1 VPGAP
6 AGFTFPDTA
15 DFYIGDMHVNP
26 GNSGGPV
33 YSVEQGKVIGVC
45 VAAALA
51 PVVYGDGNHE
61 PASAGNRPLFS
72 NSGLSV
78 VIPVR
83 YVIDLLKKNNV
94 KSGETSR

>member
-1 VPGAP
+1 MSDVSRAPPG
-6 AGFTFPDTA
+6 FVVPDTA
-15 DFYIGDMHVNP
+15 DFYLGDMHVNP

-33 YSVEQGKVIGVC
+33 YLVGEGKVIGVC
-45 VAAALA
+45 VAYDMA

-72 NSGLSV
+72 NSGLAV

-83 YVIDLLKKNNV
+83 YVTDLLKKHNL
-94 KSGETSR
+94 K